1 MTDACLD
8 WLYGDN
14 DDDYGMTVNTLKY
27 TDEKTVRRV
36 YALGRTLARVM
47 EEAGLLYWTSSGTTL
62 GIIRH
67 GGLIPWDDD
76 IDICI
81 FEQVD
86 IICLYIYYL
95 LSSGPLPVVI
105 CTRMRVPYSSR
116 ILGDQDFGM
125 PDDHR
130 FRMRMPN

>member
-36 YALGRTLARVM
+36 YALGRTMARVM

-86 IICLYIYYL
+86 IICGLIIDILKPSILYEDIL
-95 LSSGPLPVVI
+95 LKTELVFFPSFK
-105 CTRMRVPYSSR
+105 RY
-116 ILGDQDFGM
+116 
-125 PDDHR
+125 
-130 FRMRMPN
+130 